1 MNVSFSF
8 FFSKLLDA
16 GNTRD
21 NNFNT
26 KGLINIATIWD
37 AVLDT
42 GKWQM
47 VKTELVTVS
56 F

>member
-1 MNVSFSF
+1 MLATQETTISIQLVL
-8 FFSKLLDA
+8 K
-16 GNTRD
+16 RV
-21 NNFNT
+21 
-26 KGLINIATIWD
+26 KGWD

-47 VKTELVTVS
+47 VKTELVTVG